1 MRIEIFSDVV
11 CPWCY
16 IGKRRLDAVLQTP
29 TGEGVELLWRPYQ
42 LYPNLP
48 ADGLPREAFILA
60 RNPGAEDVDALRAR
74 IPSRIKAEAE
84 DVGLQ
89 FDFAAME
96 YMPNTRSAH
105 RLLDFAANSA
115 QPGVQHEL
123 AEVLFRYYFCE
134 GRHVGDPAVLTRAA
148 CEVGMDEP
156 SVRGLLASD
165 EGAQELAQQLD
176 RGIEIGV
183 SGVPCF
189 LLGGAFM
196 LPGAQTA
203 DVIESF
209 VLRAKE
215 RLG

>member
-16 IGKRRLDAVLQTP
+16 IGKRRLDAVLQSP
-29 TGEGVELLWRPYQ
+29 AGDDVDVHWRPYQ
-42 LYPNLP
+42 LYPGMP
-48 ADGLPREAFILA
+48 PGGLLREAFLLA
-60 RNPGAEDVDALRAR
+60 RNPGVEDLDALRAR
-74 IPSRIKAEAE
+74 IPSRIRSEARE
-84 DVGLQ
+84 VGLE

-96 YMPNTRSAH
+96 YMPNTRLAH
-105 RLLDFAANSA
+105 RLLAAAGA
-115 QPGVQHEL
+115 QARVQHEL

-134 GRHVGDPAVLTRAA
+134 GRHVGDPDVLADAAV
-148 CEVGMDEP
+148 EVGMDERA
-156 SVRGLLASD
+156 VRNLLAGD
-165 EGAQELAQQLD
+165 EGIAELDRQLE
-176 RGIEIGV
+176 RGIELGV

-196 LPGAQTA
+196 LPGAQTT

-209 VLRAKE
+209 IVRAKE

>member
-16 IGKRRLDAVLQTP
+16 IGKRRLDAVLQTSA
-29 TGEGVELLWRPYQ
+29 GDGVDVLWRPYQ
-42 LYPNLP
+42 LYP
-48 ADGLPREAFILA
+48 GLPPGGMLREAFLLA
-60 RNPGAEDVDALRAR
+60 RNPGVEDVDALRAR
-74 IPSRIKAEAE
+74 IPSRIRSEAQE
-84 DVGLQ
+84 VGLE

-96 YMPNTRSAH
+96 YMPNTRLAH
-105 RLLDFAANSA
+105 RLLDAAGT

-123 AEVLFRYYFCE
+123 AEVLFRYYFCD
-134 GRHVGDPAVLTRAA
+134 GRHVGDAAVLTEAA
-148 CEVGMDEP
+148 VEAGMDEP
-156 SVRGLLASD
+156 SARNLLAGNDGIS
-165 EGAQELAQQLD
+165 ELEEQLA
-176 RGIEIGV
+176 RGIELGV

-209 VLRAKE
+209 IVRAKD

>member
-16 IGKRRLDAVLQTP
+16 IGKRRLDAVLQSAA
-29 TGEGVELLWRPYQ
+29 GDDVDVLWRPYQ
-42 LYPNLP
+42 LYP
-48 ADGLPREAFILA
+48 GLPPGGLLREAFLLA

-74 IPSRIKAEAE
+74 IPSRIRSEAQE
-84 DVGLQ
+84 VGLE

-96 YMPNTRSAH
+96 YMPNTRLAH
-105 RLLDFAANSA
+105 RLLDAAGT
-115 QPGVQHEL
+115 QPDVQHEL

-134 GRHVGDPAVLTRAA
+134 GRHVGDSEVLIEAAVQ
-148 CEVGMDEP
+148 VGMDEGA
-156 SVRGLLASD
+156 VRNLLAGD
-165 EGAQELAQQLD
+165 DGIAELDQQLE
-176 RGIEIGV
+176 RGIELGV

-196 LPGAQTA
+196 LPGAQTT

-209 VLRAKE
+209 IVRAKE